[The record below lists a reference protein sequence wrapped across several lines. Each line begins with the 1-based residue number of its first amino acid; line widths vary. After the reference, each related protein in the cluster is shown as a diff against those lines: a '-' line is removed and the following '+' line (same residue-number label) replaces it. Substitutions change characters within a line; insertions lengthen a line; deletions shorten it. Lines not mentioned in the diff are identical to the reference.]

1 MAVDSGEGETHSG
14 RAPLVLDANVS
25 NCTYNFEFAFNNPN
39 FSDRLLRILT
49 SELELKDPM
58 MDCIH
63 VSSVIL
69 AGASPFFLKLF
80 SNGML
85 ETGEQNETI
94 LRIDVS
100 EKDALMELLEFI
112 YGKKLPP
119 AIVASIPSLLSILMV
134 ADKYDVPSCV
144 RYCTCLLF
152 ELDMNLDTASY
163 CLELSSNVSA
173 SQAIKP
179 IAKAAQ
185 EFLVTR
191 YEENVPRLQEEV
203 DQLPLSSLEVVLC
216 EDELNLTEDEP
227 YDIVLKWARARY
239 PRMDDRHEVLN
250 SNLSRFVRMRY
261 MTHKKLR
268 EVLECEDLDHH
279 TASELVIDALFFK
292 VENPPLPTRALTSE
306 ELTGHPVRVVEFRKP
321 NKKVNVYLKL
331 RRLDCENLSVNGR
344 ITSQAFYVHGQV
356 FQIIAQR
363 CSEEMQ
369 SFGLFLKCVRDGTP
383 TIVKVDYEFWVRERS
398 TDFFVE
404 KFKASFSF
412 TSMDLSGRGTLNLC
426 SMSWASFIG
435 NDSPYFIN
443 DVLHLRTGI
452 SFKLE

>member
-1 MAVDSGEGETHSG
+1 
-14 RAPLVLDANVS
+14 
-25 NCTYNFEFAFNNPN
+25 
-39 FSDRLLRILT
+39 
-49 SELELKDPM
+49 
-58 MDCIH
+58 
-63 VSSVIL
+63 
-69 AGASPFFLKLF
+69 
-80 SNGML
+80 ML

-112 YGKKLPP
+112 YGKKLPS
-119 AIVASIPSLLSILMV
+119 AIVASIPSLLRVLRV

-144 RYCTCLLF
+144 RYCTCLLL

-163 CLELSSNVSA
+163 CLEVSSNVSA

-179 IAKAAQ
+179 IANAAQ
-185 EFLVTR
+185 EFLVAH
-191 YEENVPRLQEEV
+191 YKENVPRLQEEV

-216 EDELNLTEDEP
+216 EDELNLMEDDA

-250 SNLSRFVRMRY
+250 SNLTRFVRMSY

-268 EVLECEDLDHH
+268 EVLECEDLDHD
-279 TASELVIDALFFK
+279 TASELVMDALFFK
-292 VENPPLPTRALTSE
+292 VENPPLPKRALTSE
-306 ELTGHPVRVVEFRKP
+306 EPVRVVEFRKP
-321 NKKVNVYLKL
+321 NKKVNVYLEL
-331 RRLDCENLSVNGR
+331 RQPDCKNLSVNGR

-356 FQIIAQR
+356 FQIIAKR
-363 CSEEMQ
+363 CLEEMQ
-369 SFGLFLKCVRDGTP
+369 SFGLFLKCVHDGTS

-398 TDFFVE
+398 TEFFV
-404 KFKASFSF
+404 KKVKASFDF
-412 TSMDLSGRGTLNLC
+412 TSMDHLGRGTLNLC

-443 DVLHLRTGI
+443 DVLHLRAGI